1 MVDLKKK
8 PRKYYSEIGQS
19 LPIKFAFVNKVTD
32 IEYEEVFVPF
42 VCRDF
47 FTDILWATENNK
59 PVHVH
64 GFDFD
69 PKKNSYDKNATRLAV
84 YFPDEETRMRFQ
96 RNGDLILDIVEI
108 ANDCDLRKEYPVD
121 NLTLILEADAYW
133 QSRAYLLSLYTGL
146 IRWLSNPAVDNADDF
161 ISAIE
166 KSDSTDGSH
175 FRSYKTAGVIKEML
189 FRLREMDQFD
199 YGVVG
204 STSDNVYNVHDNS
217 GIMGVFYNPDGSKY
231 GPHLKELYNK

>member
-1 MVDLKKK
+1 MVSLEKK
-8 PRKYYSEIGQS
+8 PRKYYLEINQS

-32 IEYEEVFVPF
+32 TEYEEVFVPF

-47 FTDILWATENNK
+47 FTDVLWATENNK

-96 RNGDLILDIVEI
+96 NYSVAILDLVEL

-146 IRWLSNPAVDNADDF
+146 IRWLSNPAIELDGNFIDNIA
-161 ISAIE
+161 
-166 KSDSTDGSH
+166 KSDTTDGSH
-175 FRSYKTAGVIKEML
+175 FRSYKTEAPIKEML
-189 FRLREMDQFD
+189 FRLREMDHID

>member
-1 MVDLKKK
+1 MVSLKNK
-8 PRKYYSEIGQS
+8 PRGYYSEIAQS

-32 IEYEEVFVPF
+32 TEYEEVFVPF

-47 FTDILWATENNK
+47 FTDVLWATENNK
-59 PVHVH
+59 PVNVY
-64 GFDFD
+64 GFAFD
-69 PKKNSYDKNATRLAV
+69 PKKSSYDKNATRLAV

-96 RNGDLILDIVEI
+96 RQSNLILDIVEA
-108 ANDCDLRKEYPVD
+108 ANDCDPRKEYPVN
-121 NLTLILEADAYW
+121 NLTIIIEADSYW

-146 IRWLSNPAVDNADDF
+146 IRWISTPVVGEADDF
-161 ISAIE
+161 IEAVA
-166 KSDSTDGSH
+166 KSESTDGSH
-175 FRSYKTAGVIKEML
+175 FRNYKTAGPIKEML
-189 FRLREMDQFD
+189 FRLREMDHID

-217 GIMGVFYNPDGSKY
+217 GIMGVFYNPEGSKY